1 MNISERG
8 IALIKSFEGLR
19 LQAYMPTP
27 DDVPTIGYGSTKGVS
42 MGMEITK
49 EDAHARL
56 LADLADAE
64 TCVRKRCTGINITQG
79 QYDAMVSF
87 VFNVGCRAF
96 SDSTLL
102 KCLLDGDDDKAAEQ
116 FLRWNKQGNKVLAGL
131 TRRRFEESELFR
143 S

>member
-8 IALIKSFEGLR
+8 LTLIKSFEGLR

-27 DDVPTIGYGSTKGVS
+27 DDVPTIGYGSTRGVV

-49 EDAHARL
+49 EEAHARL
-56 LADLADAE
+56 LTDLAEAE
-64 TCVRKRCTGINITQG
+64 ACVNRRCAGITITQG
-79 QYDAMVSF
+79 QYDALCSF
-87 VFNVGCRAF
+87 VFNLGCRNF

-102 KCLLDGDDDKAAEQ
+102 KRLLDGDDDGASKE
-116 FLRWNKQGNKVLAGL
+116 FLKWNRQGNRVLAGL